1 MNEMVD
7 LLRSVLKEE
16 LNPIHNRLDGID
28 KRFDGIDK
36 RLEGMDKRFDGI
48 DKRFD
53 GIDQR
58 LDRLETN
65 QTELKIGQE
74 KLQKNIIESLGNFT
88 EKIAEHVD
96 NQTSALNKR
105 IFKVETEIERL
116 TRQ

>member
-16 LNPIHNRLDGID
+16 LNPIHKRLD
-28 KRFDGIDK
+28 R
-36 RLEGMDKRFDGI
+36 MDKRFDGI
-48 DKRFD
+48 DERLEE
-53 GIDQR
+53 IDQR

-65 QTELKIGQE
+65 QNELVIGQE
-74 KLQKNIIESLGNFT
+74 KLQKNLIESLGNYT